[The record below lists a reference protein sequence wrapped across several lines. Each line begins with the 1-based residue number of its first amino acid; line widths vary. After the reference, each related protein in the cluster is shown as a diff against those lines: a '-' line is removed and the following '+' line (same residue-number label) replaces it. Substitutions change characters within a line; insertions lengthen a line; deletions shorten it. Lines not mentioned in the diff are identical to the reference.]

1 MAKSTKDPVVKRKVG
16 KKLLKM
22 RRSHKLPSYLSDF
35 PLYDRALPRI
45 SNRIKKVDR
54 HLHLVDIGANIGDTV
69 SLITDVVEGA
79 FLCVE
84 GDPDYL
90 PLLRTNV
97 KNIENSEIVIEDS
110 YCAETDNADNNLR
123 INRKH
128 GTARMEV
135 VADGNNRSKMI
146 LKSLDQIITEHPE
159 FKKTNLL
166 KIDTDGFEVAVL
178 KSGKEFLR
186 VTHPVIFFE
195 FDPGFYSMHHD
206 DPLFIF
212 DLLYKNGYHDALAYD
227 NFGIPIKIIDMSD
240 KEAIKGLMRMIDKEK
255 IYYFDILT
263 YRSSDASRYRPIFES
278 ELISSVNVLD
288 GVSKKN
294 KRELISAQVLVGS
307 TKHELEI
314 ITEELNATKTRLN
327 LLSDELNKIYSS
339 NSWLF
344 ARLFQKIA
352 KVLFPTGSLRRK
364 MVDIFFMILKKI
376 ARALRPKKK

>member
-1 MAKSTKDPVVKRKVG
+1 
-16 KKLLKM
+16 
-22 RRSHKLPSYLSDF
+22 
-35 PLYDRALPRI
+35 
-45 SNRIKKVDR
+45 
-54 HLHLVDIGANIGDTV
+54 
-69 SLITDVVEGA
+69 
-79 FLCVE
+79 
-84 GDPDYL
+84 
-90 PLLRTNV
+90 
-97 KNIENSEIVIEDS
+97 
-110 YCAETDNADNNLR
+110 
-123 INRKH
+123 
-128 GTARMEV
+128 
-135 VADGNNRSKMI
+135 
-146 LKSLDQIITEHPE
+146 
-159 FKKTNLL
+159 
-166 KIDTDGFEVAVL
+166 
-178 KSGKEFLR
+178 
-186 VTHPVIFFE
+186 
-195 FDPGFYSMHHD
+195 MHYD